1 MQDIFPYTINY
12 NIVPMNTK
20 YKLEDTLEDEK
31 YVNVL
36 LYIIELP
43 FVNLNANINSFI
55 YCSLND
61 DTNIKDN
68 IKTYIQ
74 VLEQLEACITTD
86 DINNILNESKSNEH
100 VLFGNDIWLLKDIND
115 NILHNDDDSKF
126 INSNILI
133 KDIKQ
138 LSNDELYNKNIM
150 HFVHLNKYII
160 NKLNDG
166 KDNIYSDDE
175 LASFTSTFFNIIL
188 KSYKDNNGNND
199 DNDASEK
206 TQLDNIYNKV
216 MNYYIS
222 SKNDTTSS
230 DIDLILSSS
239 YNSIRQDWDTDNVT
253 SSCGCNE
260 TSNNSNNIALNT
272 TSCFNIYKQAMSA
285 WLKQMMSDIENFYY
299 KYFTIKSITDDGK
312 ECYNI
317 NNDLIDDLLELIKE
331 FKNVG
336 YDLSFS
342 TVTNKFRNCNC
353 EMDNSSVTNDCNYKT
368 IEDFEKVLYIIKED
382 KIDENYNKI
391 KLTGKDFATLL
402 DKLYF

>member
-1 MQDIFPYTINY
+1 MQEIFPYTINY
-12 NIVPMNTK
+12 NIIPMNTK

-43 FVNLNANINSFI
+43 FVNLNVNINSFI
-55 YCSLND
+55 YCNLIND
-61 DTNIKDN
+61 NDTGINIKD
-68 IKTYIQ
+68 IVKTYIQ
-74 VLEQLEACITTD
+74 LKEQLEECTTTD
-86 DINNILNESKSNEH
+86 DINHILNENE
-100 VLFGNDIWLLKDIND
+100 LFGSSVWLLND
-115 NILHNDDDSKF
+115 VNNILHNDDTSKF

-175 LASFTSTFFNIIL
+175 LSSFTSTFFNIIL
-188 KSYKDNNGNND
+188 KSYKENNGDNNGG
-199 DNDASEK
+199 DNSEK

-216 MNYYIS
+216 MNYYILH
-222 SKNDTTSS
+222 KNDTTSS

-253 SSCGCNE
+253 SSCGCNA
-260 TSNNSNNIALNT
+260 TSSNNSLNT
-272 TSCFNIYKQAMSA
+272 TSCFNIYKQAMLA
-285 WLKQMMSDIENFYY
+285 WLQQMMSDIENFYY
-299 KYFTIKSITDDGK
+299 KYFTIKSVTDDGK

-331 FKNVG
+331 FKNAG

-342 TVTNKFRNCNC
+342 TDINKFRNCNC
-353 EMDNSSVTNDCNYKT
+353 EIDNSSKTSECNYKT

>member
-1 MQDIFPYTINY
+1 MQETFPHTINY

-20 YKLEDTLEDEK
+20 YKLESTSEDILENDK
-31 YVNVL
+31 YIYIL
-36 LYIIELP
+36 LYAIEFP
-43 FVNLNANINSFI
+43 FVNLNVGINSFI

-74 VLEQLEACITTD
+74 ILEQLESCTTTD
-86 DINNILNESKSNEH
+86 DINNIINDSKLNEH
-100 VLFGNDIWLLKDIND
+100 VLFGNDIWLLND
-115 NILHNDDDSKF
+115 VNNILHNADTSKF
-126 INSNILI
+126 IESNILI
-133 KDIKQ
+133 KDIAK

-150 HFVHLNKYII
+150 HFAHLNKYII

-188 KSYKDNNGNND
+188 KSYKDNNG
-199 DNDASEK
+199 DNDTSEK

-216 MNYYIS
+216 MNYYIL

-239 YNSIRQDWDTDNVT
+239 YSSIRQDWDTDNVT
-253 SSCGCNE
+253 SSCGCNA
-260 TSNNSNNIALNT
+260 TSISNNLNT
-272 TSCFNIYKQAMSA
+272 TSCFNIYKQAMLA
-285 WLKQMMSDIENFYY
+285 WLQQMMSDIENFYY
-299 KYFTIKSITDDGK
+299 KYFNIKSVTDDGK

-331 FKNVG
+331 FKNAG

-342 TVTNKFRNCNC
+342 TDTNKFRNCNC
-353 EMDNSSVTNDCNYKT
+353 ETNNSSKTSECNYKT

>member
-1 MQDIFPYTINY
+1 MQETFPHTINY
-12 NIVPMNTK
+12 NIIPIHTE
-20 YKLEDTLEDEK
+20 YKLNDTLEDDK
-31 YVNVL
+31 TVNII
-36 LYIIELP
+36 LYTIEFP
-43 FVNLNANINSFI
+43 FVNLNVGINSFI
-55 YCSLND
+55 YCSL
-61 DTNIKDN
+61 TNNSN
-68 IKTYIQ
+68 IRDKVKTYIQ
-74 VLEQLEACITTD
+74 ILEQLESCTTTD

-100 VLFGNDIWLLKDIND
+100 VLFGNDIWLLKDVND

-175 LASFTSTFFNIIL
+175 LSSFASTFFNIIL
-188 KSYKDNNGNND
+188 KSYKDNNGND

-216 MNYYIS
+216 MNYYIL

-253 SSCGCNE
+253 SSCGCNA
-260 TSNNSNNIALNT
+260 TSNSSNNLNT
-272 TSCFNIYKQAMSA
+272 TSCFNIYKKAMLA

-299 KYFTIKSITDDGK
+299 KYFTIKSTTDDGK

-342 TVTNKFRNCNC
+342 TDTNKFRNCNC
-353 EMDNSSVTNDCNYKT
+353 ETNNSSVTNDCNYKT

-382 KIDENYNKI
+382 KINENYNKI
-391 KLTGKDFATLL
+391 KLTGRNFATLL

>member
-1 MQDIFPYTINY
+1 MQEIFPYTINY
-12 NIVPMNTK
+12 NIIPMNTK

-43 FVNLNANINSFI
+43 FVNLNVNINSFI
-55 YCSLND
+55 YCNLIND
-61 DTNIKDN
+61 NDTGINIKD
-68 IKTYIQ
+68 IVKTYIQ
-74 VLEQLEACITTD
+74 LKEQLEGCTTTD
-86 DINNILNESKSNEH
+86 DINHILNENE
-100 VLFGNDIWLLKDIND
+100 LFGSSVWLLND
-115 NILHNDDDSKF
+115 VNNILHNDDTSKF

-175 LASFTSTFFNIIL
+175 LSSFTSTFFNIIL
-188 KSYKDNNGNND
+188 KSYKDNNG

-206 TQLDNIYNKV
+206 MQLDNIYNKV
-216 MNYYIS
+216 MNYYIL

-239 YNSIRQDWDTDNVT
+239 YSSIRQDWDTDNVT
-253 SSCGCNE
+253 SSCGCNA
-260 TSNNSNNIALNT
+260 TSISNNLNT
-272 TSCFNIYKQAMSA
+272 TSCFNIYKQAMLA
-285 WLKQMMSDIENFYY
+285 WLQQMMSDIENFYY
-299 KYFTIKSITDDGK
+299 KYFTIKSVTDDGK

-331 FKNVG
+331 FKNAG

-342 TVTNKFRNCNC
+342 TDINKFRNCNC
-353 EMDNSSVTNDCNYKT
+353 EIDNSSKTSECNYKT

>member
-1 MQDIFPYTINY
+1 MQNTFPYAINY

-20 YKLEDTLEDEK
+20 YKLDDK
-31 YVNVL
+31 SVDVL
-36 LYIIELP
+36 LYTIEFS
-43 FVNLNANINSFI
+43 FVNLHVGINSFI
-55 YCSLND
+55 YCNLVDNS
-61 DTNIKDN
+61 NIKNN

-74 VLEQLEACITTD
+74 ILEQLESSTAID
-86 DINNILNESKSNEH
+86 DINNIINESKLNNQI
-100 VLFGNDIWLLKDIND
+100 LFGNDIWLLND
-115 NILHNDDDSKF
+115 VNNILHNDDTSKF

-133 KDIKQ
+133 KDIDK
-138 LSNDELYNKNIM
+138 LSNDELYNKNIL
-150 HFVHLNKYII
+150 HFSHLNKYII
-160 NKLNDG
+160 NKLNDS
-166 KDNIYSDDE
+166 KDNIYSDIE

-188 KSYKDNNGNND
+188 NSFKDNNKDENN
-199 DNDASEK
+199 NT

-216 MNYYIS
+216 MNYYIL

-230 DIDLILSSS
+230 DIDLILSSIYS
-239 YNSIRQDWDTDNVT
+239 SIKQEWNNDNVT
-253 SSCGCNE
+253 SSCGCNAT
-260 TSNNSNNIALNT
+260 TSNNISNNLNT
-272 TSCFNIYKQAMSA
+272 TSCYNIYKQAMLT
-285 WLKQMMSDIENFYY
+285 WLEQMMSDIENFYY

-342 TVTNKFRNCNC
+342 TNTSKFRNCNC
-353 EMDNSSVTNDCNYKT
+353 ETDNSSLISDCNYKT
-368 IEDFEKVLYIIKED
+368 IENFEKVLYIIKED

-391 KLTGKDFATLL
+391 KLIGKDFATLL

>member
-1 MQDIFPYTINY
+1 MQEIFPYTINY
-12 NIVPMNTK
+12 NIIPMNTK

-43 FVNLNANINSFI
+43 FVNLNVNINSFI
-55 YCSLND
+55 YCNLIND
-61 DTNIKDN
+61 NDTGINIKD
-68 IKTYIQ
+68 IVKTYIQ
-74 VLEQLEACITTD
+74 LKEQLEGCTTTD
-86 DINNILNESKSNEH
+86 DINHILNENE
-100 VLFGNDIWLLKDIND
+100 LFGSSVWLLND
-115 NILHNDDDSKF
+115 VNNILHNDDTSKF

-175 LASFTSTFFNIIL
+175 LSSFTSTFFNIIL
-188 KSYKDNNGNND
+188 KSYKENNGDNNGG
-199 DNDASEK
+199 DNSEK

-216 MNYYIS
+216 MNYYILH
-222 SKNDTTSS
+222 KNDTTSS

-253 SSCGCNE
+253 SSCGCNA
-260 TSNNSNNIALNT
+260 TSSNNSLNT
-272 TSCFNIYKQAMSA
+272 TSCFNIYKQAMLA
-285 WLKQMMSDIENFYY
+285 WLQQMMSDIENFYY
-299 KYFTIKSITDDGK
+299 KYFTIKSVTDDGK

-331 FKNVG
+331 FKNAG

-342 TVTNKFRNCNC
+342 TDINKFRNCNC
-353 EMDNSSVTNDCNYKT
+353 EIDNSSKTSECNYKT

>member
-1 MQDIFPYTINY
+1 MQETFPHTINY

-20 YKLEDTLEDEK
+20 YKLESTSEDILENDK
-31 YVNVL
+31 YIDIL
-36 LYIIELP
+36 LYAIEFP
-43 FVNLNANINSFI
+43 FVNLNVGINSFI

-74 VLEQLEACITTD
+74 ILEQLESCTTTD
-86 DINNILNESKSNEH
+86 DINNIINDSKLNEH
-100 VLFGNDIWLLKDIND
+100 VLFGNDIWLLND
-115 NILHNDDDSKF
+115 VNNILHNADTSKF
-126 INSNILI
+126 IESNILI
-133 KDIKQ
+133 KDIAK

-150 HFVHLNKYII
+150 HFAHLNKYII

-188 KSYKDNNGNND
+188 KSYKENNGDNNGG
-199 DNDASEK
+199 DNSEK

-216 MNYYIS
+216 MNYYILH
-222 SKNDTTSS
+222 KNDTTSS

-253 SSCGCNE
+253 SSCGCNA
-260 TSNNSNNIALNT
+260 TSISNNLNT
-272 TSCFNIYKQAMSA
+272 TSCFNIYKQAMLA
-285 WLKQMMSDIENFYY
+285 WLQQMMSDIENFYY
-299 KYFTIKSITDDGK
+299 KYFTIKSVTDDGK

-331 FKNVG
+331 FKNAG
-336 YDLSFS
+336 YDLSFN
-342 TVTNKFRNCNC
+342 TDINKFRNCNC
-353 EMDNSSVTNDCNYKT
+353 EIDNSSKTSECNYKT

>member
-1 MQDIFPYTINY
+1 MQEIFPYTINY
-12 NIVPMNTK
+12 NIIPMNTK

-43 FVNLNANINSFI
+43 FVNLNVNINSFI
-55 YCSLND
+55 YCNLIND
-61 DTNIKDN
+61 NDTGINIKD
-68 IKTYIQ
+68 IVKTYIQ
-74 VLEQLEACITTD
+74 LKEQLEGCTTTD
-86 DINNILNESKSNEH
+86 DINHILNENE
-100 VLFGNDIWLLKDIND
+100 LFGSSVWLLND
-115 NILHNDDDSKF
+115 VNNILHNDDTSKF

-175 LASFTSTFFNIIL
+175 LSSFTSTFFNIIL
-188 KSYKDNNGNND
+188 KSYKENNGDNNGG
-199 DNDASEK
+199 DNSEK

-216 MNYYIS
+216 MNYYILH
-222 SKNDTTSS
+222 KNDTTSS

-253 SSCGCNE
+253 SSCGCNA
-260 TSNNSNNIALNT
+260 TSSNNSLNT
-272 TSCFNIYKQAMSA
+272 TSCFNIYKQAMLA
-285 WLKQMMSDIENFYY
+285 WLQQMMSDIENFYY
-299 KYFTIKSITDDGK
+299 KYFTIKSVTDDSK

-331 FKNVG
+331 FKNAG

-342 TVTNKFRNCNC
+342 TDINKFRNCNC
-353 EMDNSSVTNDCNYKT
+353 EIDNSSKTSECNYKT

>member
-12 NIVPMNTK
+12 NIIPMNTK

-36 LYIIELP
+36 LYTIEFQ
-43 FVNLNANINSFI
+43 FVNLNVGINSFI

-74 VLEQLEACITTD
+74 VLEQLEACTTTD

-100 VLFGNDIWLLKDIND
+100 VLFGSSVWLLND
-115 NILHNDDDSKF
+115 VNNILHNADTSKF
-126 INSNILI
+126 INGNILI
-133 KDIKQ
+133 KDIDK

-160 NKLNDG
+160 NKLNDV

-188 KSYKDNNGNND
+188 KSYKENNGDNNGG
-199 DNDASEK
+199 DNSEK

-216 MNYYIS
+216 MNYYIL

-253 SSCGCNE
+253 SSCGCNA
-260 TSNNSNNIALNT
+260 TSNSYNSLNT
-272 TSCFNIYKQAMSA
+272 TSCYNIYKQAMSA

-299 KYFTIKSITDDGK
+299 KYFTIKSTTDDGK

-342 TVTNKFRNCNC
+342 TDTNKFRNCNC

-391 KLTGKDFATLL
+391 KLTGRNFATLL

>member
-1 MQDIFPYTINY
+1 MQETFPHTINY

-20 YKLEDTLEDEK
+20 YKLESTSEDILENDK
-31 YVNVL
+31 YIDIL
-36 LYIIELP
+36 LYAIEFP
-43 FVNLNANINSFI
+43 FVNLNVGINSFI

-74 VLEQLEACITTD
+74 ILEQLESCTTTD
-86 DINNILNESKSNEH
+86 DINNIINDSKLNEH
-100 VLFGNDIWLLKDIND
+100 VLFGNDIWLLND
-115 NILHNDDDSKF
+115 VNNILHNADTSKF

-133 KDIKQ
+133 KDIAK

-150 HFVHLNKYII
+150 HFAHLNKYII

-188 KSYKDNNGNND
+188 KSYKDNNG

-206 TQLDNIYNKV
+206 MQLDNIYNKV
-216 MNYYIS
+216 MNYYIL

-239 YNSIRQDWDTDNVT
+239 YSSIRQDWDTDNVT
-253 SSCGCNE
+253 SSCGCNA
-260 TSNNSNNIALNT
+260 TSISNNLNT
-272 TSCFNIYKQAMSA
+272 TSCFNIYKQAMLA
-285 WLKQMMSDIENFYY
+285 WLQQMMSDIENFYY
-299 KYFTIKSITDDGK
+299 KYFTIKSVTDDGK

-342 TVTNKFRNCNC
+342 TDTNKFRNCNC
-353 EMDNSSVTNDCNYKT
+353 ETNNSSVTNDCNYKT

-391 KLTGKDFATLL
+391 KLTGRNFAILL

>member
-20 YKLEDTLEDEK
+20 YKLDDK
-31 YVNVL
+31 SVDVL
-36 LYIIELP
+36 LYTIEFPLI
-43 FVNLNANINSFI
+43 NLHVNINSFI
-55 YCSLND
+55 YCSLLDNS
-61 DTNIKDN
+61 NIKDN

-74 VLEQLEACITTD
+74 ILEQLESSTTID
-86 DINNILNESKSNEH
+86 DINNIINESKLNNQI
-100 VLFGNDIWLLKDIND
+100 LFGNDIWLLND
-115 NILHNDDDSKF
+115 VNNILHNDDTSKF

-133 KDIKQ
+133 KDIDK
-138 LSNDELYNKNIM
+138 LSNDELYNKNIL
-150 HFVHLNKYII
+150 HFSHLNKYII
-160 NKLNDG
+160 NKLNDS
-166 KDNIYSDDE
+166 KDNIYSDIE

-188 KSYKDNNGNND
+188 NSFKDNNKDENN
-199 DNDASEK
+199 NT

-216 MNYYIS
+216 MNYYIL

-230 DIDLILSSS
+230 DIDLILSSIYS
-239 YNSIRQDWDTDNVT
+239 SIKQDWNNDNVT
-253 SSCGCNE
+253 SSCGCNAI
-260 TSNNSNNIALNT
+260 TSNNISNNLNT
-272 TSCFNIYKQAMSA
+272 TSCYNIYKQAMLT
-285 WLKQMMSDIENFYY
+285 WLEQMMSDIENFYY

-342 TVTNKFRNCNC
+342 TNTSKFRNCNC
-353 EMDNSSVTNDCNYKT
+353 ETDNSSLISDCNYKT
-368 IEDFEKVLYIIKED
+368 IENFEKVLYIIKED

-391 KLTGKDFATLL
+391 KLIGKDFATLL